1 MNQFLVREDKS
12 ALAWIVSQYK
22 EKKLHKNTVFATT
35 EHPQD
40 YCREQQSPTY
50 LFDLIL
56 KIITVSLKTI
66 NIKNSYRLEY
76 QTNQTFILKT
86 SR

>member
-22 EKKLHKNTVFATT
+22 EKKLHKNTVFAET
-35 EHPQD
+35 ENPQD